1 MYAIFYK
8 EWIKTRWYFLLAV
21 VTTLGFTGYC
31 MLRIN
36 RVIEMKGAEH
46 VWVPSEGTRTE
57 KRLSGEEILRRR
69 KYIVIPVFVLVFL
82 AVLY

>member
-1 MYAIFYK
+1 MGEGHVPAG
-8 EWIKTRWYFLLAV
+8 EAPEGTRP
-21 VTTLGFTGYC
+21 
-31 MLRIN
+31 
-36 RVIEMKGAEH
+36 AEAGS
-46 VWVPSEGTRTE
+46 VPSEGTRTE

>member
-1 MYAIFYK
+1 M
-8 EWIKTRWYFLLAV
+8 E
-21 VTTLGFTGYC
+21 
-31 MLRIN
+31 
-36 RVIEMKGAEH
+36 EEH
-46 VWVPSEGTRTE
+46 VPVGEAPEGTRPAEGTKTE

>member
-1 MYAIFYK
+1 MEEAQVPAGDAPDGP
-8 EWIKTRWYFLLAV
+8 RP
-21 VTTLGFTGYC
+21 
-31 MLRIN
+31 
-36 RVIEMKGAEH
+36 AEAGS
-46 VWVPSEGTRTE
+46 VPSEGTRTE

>member
-1 MYAIFYK
+1 M
-8 EWIKTRWYFLLAV
+8 EEGHV
-21 VTTLGFTGYC
+21 P
-31 MLRIN
+31 
-36 RVIEMKGAEH
+36 AEEAPEGPRPAEAGS
-46 VWVPSEGTRTE
+46 VPSEGTKTE

>member
-1 MYAIFYK
+1 MEEGHVPAG
-8 EWIKTRWYFLLAV
+8 EGTRP
-21 VTTLGFTGYC
+21 
-31 MLRIN
+31 
-36 RVIEMKGAEH
+36 AEAGS
-46 VWVPSEGTRTE
+46 VPSEGTRTE